1 MTLFCDPTPP
11 PLVNLSPL
19 FVQGAKAAVEP
30 GSTQLASSGDVSR
43 RTGMRRSTIDP
54 FPCGD
59 GSLANDGSPIQVL
72 NSDEVSVL
80 NTNTGVYAKIWDLP
94 LSNGNQLS
102 YMNAAD
108 INPIDGLAYGV
119 CQVTGNTE
127 IYLCRFDSS
136 SVEFLAQAAET
147 LKAAAV
153 SAAGIVPLNSG
164 TIDASGNYWVL
175 SNSATNTA
183 VLGLYKVE
191 RPDQMTGYTDSSD
204 GSIPTFGSSKWA
216 TWDIN
221 YSVSL
226 PQCDLQS
233 SVTLIPG

>member
-72 NSDEVSVL
+72 NSDEVSAL

-94 LSNGNQLS
+94 SSNGNQLS

-108 INPIDGLAYGV
+108 ISPIDGLAYGV

-136 SVEFLAQAAET
+136 SVEFLAKAADA

-153 SAAGIVPLNSG
+153 SSGFGVLNSG
-164 TIDASGNYWVL
+164 TIDASGNYWGL
-175 SNSATNTA
+175 SNSNSIAA

-204 GSIPTFGSSKWA
+204 ASIPTFGSSKWA

-221 YSVSL
+221 YSVSSPL
-226 PQCDLQS
+226 PLNR
-233 SVTLIPG
+233 VTLIPG